1 MECSSAC
8 QIFERFS
15 TALEWIGNLL
25 MPEGLIFHILDDF
38 LIIAQTEQ
46 LCKTYLEIF
55 LEICSKIGIPMAPEK
70 TVGPSTLLTF
80 LGIELDTVR
89 QEARL
94 PLEKIQKCLSMS
106 EMFLRR
112 KKVTLEEIQYLC
124 GLLNF
129 SCQVVLPGRTFL
141 RRLFELTRGLE
152 KPHHHVKLKR
162 GCKDDLLVWK
172 EFLHTFNGKYFFLEE
187 KFWIMKLFSF
197 ILMPQVVTVM
207 EQ

>member
-1 MECSSAC
+1 
-8 QIFERFS
+8 
-15 TALEWIGNLL
+15 

-55 LEICSKIGIPMAPEK
+55 LEICSKIVPEK

-94 PLEKIQKCLSMS
+94 PLVKIQKCLSMVD
-106 EMFLRR
+106 MFLRR
-112 KKVTLEEIQYLC
+112 KKVTLEEIQCLC

-129 SCQVVLPGRTFL
+129 ACQVVLPGWAFL
-141 RRLFELTRGLE
+141 RRLLELTRGLE
-152 KPHHHVKLKR
+152 KPHHHVKL
-162 GCKDDLLVWK
+162 
-172 EFLHTFNGKYFFLEE
+172 NG
-187 KFWIMKLFSF
+187 
-197 ILMPQVVTVM
+197 VVKTIYWY
-207 EQ
+207 

>member
-1 MECSSAC
+1 
-8 QIFERFS
+8 
-15 TALEWIGNLL
+15 
-25 MPEGLIFHILDDF
+25 MPEGLIFHILDDL

-55 LEICSKIGIPMAPEK
+55 LDICSKIAPKK

-94 PLEKIQKCLSMS
+94 PLEKIQKCLSMVD
-106 EMFLRR
+106 MFLRR
-112 KKVTLEEIQYLC
+112 KKVTLEELQCLC

-129 SCQVVLPGRTFL
+129 ACQVVLPGWAFL

-152 KPHHHVKLKR
+152 KPHHHVKL
-162 GCKDDLLVWK
+162 
-172 EFLHTFNGKYFFLEE
+172 NG
-187 KFWIMKLFSF
+187 
-197 ILMPQVVTVM
+197 VVKTIYWY
-207 EQ
+207 